1 MKHLLLFT
9 LLTFGSY
16 QVLAQN
22 EPTVTSL
29 TLVNAETNEPVGEL
43 MDGAV
48 INFGEIGTDK
58 LSVIANTSPDQVGSL
73 VFSFDD
79 NPSYQVENLAPYTIA
94 GDDTQ
99 DGTINYGAWTPSVG
113 EHTLTATP
121 YSAGDGQGTA
131 GAPLTVRFTVVAE
144 AQAATEPAASPEAT
158 APQTEAAP
166 VESSSS
172 EDSVEQPMSASEP
185 TARLREERFEVLPEA
200 TSMLKGSVLI
210 ADYGLDE
217 VILTVLV
224 SGAAAVE
231 SYPVVL
237 SEGGCDVR
245 GGEAPSFNPIDGRTG
260 LSATAVP
267 LSYDEILDGNHYLGI
282 YSPTPGQE
290 SVLSCIL
297 LGR

>member
-1 MKHLLLFT
+1 MKYLLLFT
-9 LLTFGSY
+9 LLVFGSY

-22 EPTVTSL
+22 ESTVTSL

-48 INFGEIGTDK
+48 INFVELGTDK

-99 DGTINYGAWTPSVG
+99 NGAMTYGAWTLSVG

-121 YSAGDGQGTA
+121 YSEGDSQGTA
-131 GAPLTVRFTVVAE
+131 GTPLTVRFTVVDE
-144 AQAATEPAASPEAT
+144 AQAATEPATGSEAT

-166 VESSSS
+166 VESSSG
-172 EDSVEQPMSASEP
+172 EGSVEQPMPASAT

-200 TSMLKGSVLI
+200 TSTLRGSVLV
-210 ADYGLDE
+210 ADYGLDQ

-224 SGAAAVE
+224 SGASAVE
-231 SYPVVL
+231 SYPIAL
-237 SEGGCDVR
+237 SEGGCDGR
-245 GGEAPSFNPIDGRTG
+245 GGEAPAFDPIDGRTG
-260 LSATAVP
+260 LNATAVS
-267 LSYDEILDGNHYLGI
+267 LSYNEILDGNHYFAI
-282 YSPTPGQE
+282 YSPTTGQE
-290 SVLSCIL
+290 NILSCTL